1 MGGCEVVREERGCF
15 GIFQANKGHG
25 VAAQETVAGNET
37 AGEDASAGVGEYRG
51 LEVKKLRE

>member
-1 MGGCEVVREERGCF
+1 MVREERGCF